1 MEKNTKQLK
10 EHNIILKNREE
21 ISLSGVNEVVS
32 FTATQIIL
40 KTVCGG
46 LLIRGNSLNIGLL
59 NTDTGE
65 LSITGTV
72 SYMKYNKS
80 KGNGGVFEGIFK

>member
-32 FTATQIIL
+32 FTDTQIIL
-40 KTVCGG
+40 KTAAE
-46 LLIRGNSLNIGLL
+46 NSQPIDKIQYNYNIHPVF
-59 NTDTGE
+59 T
-65 LSITGTV
+65 
-72 SYMKYNKS
+72 
-80 KGNGGVFEGIFK
+80 NGKFKNIKKNCYTN